1 MKKNFK
7 LRIST
12 LLLIVILVVFA
23 VLLIVNETKLFQN
36 DVNYSFDDAVSMQQG
51 KGIIQTKEENG
62 KFVKANN
69 EEIAKAM
76 TISHKDNN
84 LKYMDITE
92 KVPMSESE
100 VNQLL
105 KGKGILENRGN
116 VFLEAQEKYE
126 VNVIYLVSHA
136 LVETGNGKSELA
148 KGIKDGK
155 KRYYNFF
162 GIGAFDSSAVR
173 SGKSY
178 AEKEQWTSPDKA
190 ILGGAKFIRNEY
202 FENNQLNLY
211 QMRWNPENPAQ
222 HQYASDIRWAD
233 KIAKLMDKSYKQ
245 FGIKKD
251 DIRQTYINK
260 TSVLKGAGTSYCFEL
275 L

>member
-1 MKKNFK
+1 MKKKFK

-12 LLLIVILVVFA
+12 LLLMIILVVFA
-23 VLLIVNETKLFQN
+23 VLLIVNETRLFKN
-36 DVNYSFDDAVSMQQG
+36 DVNYSFDQAVSMQQG
-51 KGIIQTKEENG
+51 KGIIQTKEDHG
-62 KFVKANN
+62 KFV
-69 EEIAKAM
+69 KAM
-76 TISHKDNN
+76 TISHKDSDM
-84 LKYMDITE
+84 KYMDITE
-92 KVPMSESE
+92 RVPMSESE
-100 VNQLL
+100 VNHLL
-105 KGKGILENRGN
+105 KGKGILENRGK
-116 VFLEAQEKYE
+116 VFLEAQDKYE

-148 KGIKDGK
+148 QGIKDGK

-222 HQYASDIRWAD
+222 HQYASDIYWPD
-233 KIAKLMDKSYKQ
+233 KIAKLMDKSYKE

-251 DIRQTYINK
+251 EIRQTYYK
-260 TSVLKGAGTSYCFEL
+260 
-275 L
+275 

>member
-1 MKKNFK
+1 
-7 LRIST
+7 
-12 LLLIVILVVFA
+12 
-23 VLLIVNETKLFQN
+23 
-36 DVNYSFDDAVSMQQG
+36 
-51 KGIIQTKEENG
+51 
-62 KFVKANN
+62 
-69 EEIAKAM
+69 M
-76 TISHKDNN
+76 TISHKDND

-105 KGKGILENRGN
+105 KGKGILENRGK

-155 KRYYNFF
+155 TLLQLF

-173 SGKSY
+173 SGK
-178 AEKEQWTSPDKA
+178 KLHKA
-190 ILGGAKFIRNEY
+190 IIGGAKFIRNEY

-251 DIRQTYINK
+251 DIRQTYYK
-260 TSVLKGAGTSYCFEL
+260 
-275 L
+275 

>member
-12 LLLIVILVVFA
+12 LLLIVILVVFS
-23 VLLIVNETKLFQN
+23 VLLIVNETKLFKN
-36 DVNYSFDDAVSMQQG
+36 DVNYSFDEAVSMQQG
-51 KGIIQTKEENG
+51 KGIVQTKEEDG
-62 KFVKANN
+62 KFVEANN
-69 EEIAKAM
+69 NEIAKAM
-76 TISHKDNN
+76 TISHKDNDM
-84 LKYMDITE
+84 KYMDITE

-105 KGKGILENRGN
+105 KGKGILENRGK

-162 GIGAFDSSAVR
+162 GIGSIVVLFVVGKVMLKRNNGHHQIRRFLVVQSSFVMN
-173 SGKSY
+173 
-178 AEKEQWTSPDKA
+178 
-190 ILGGAKFIRNEY
+190 ILK
-202 FENNQLNLY
+202 
-211 QMRWNPENPAQ
+211 
-222 HQYASDIRWAD
+222 
-233 KIAKLMDKSYKQ
+233 
-245 FGIKKD
+245 
-251 DIRQTYINK
+251 TIN
-260 TSVLKGAGTSYCFEL
+260 
-275 L
+275 

>member
-23 VLLIVNETKLFQN
+23 VLLIVNETKLFKN
-36 DVNYSFDDAVSMQQG
+36 DVNYSFDEAVSMQQG
-51 KGIIQTKEENG
+51 KGIVQTKEEDG
-62 KFVKANN
+62 KFVEANN
-69 EEIAKAM
+69 NEIAKAM
-76 TISHKDNN
+76 TISHKDNDM
-84 LKYMDITE
+84 KYMDITE

-105 KGKGILENRGN
+105 KGKGILENRGK

-155 KRYYNFF
+155 
-162 GIGAFDSSAVR
+162 
-173 SGKSY
+173 SY

-190 ILGGAKFIRNEY
+190 IIGGAKFIRNEY

-251 DIRQTYINK
+251 DIRQTYYK
-260 TSVLKGAGTSYCFEL
+260 
-275 L
+275 

>member
-23 VLLIVNETKLFQN
+23 VLLIVNETKLFKN
-36 DVNYSFDDAVSMQQG
+36 DVNYSFDEAVSMQQG
-51 KGIIQTKEENG
+51 KGIVQTKEEDG
-62 KFVKANN
+62 KFVEANN
-69 EEIAKAM
+69 NEIAKAM
-76 TISHKDNN
+76 TISHKDNDM
-84 LKYMDITE
+84 KYMDITE

-105 KGKGILENRGN
+105 KGKGILENRGK

-155 KRYYNFF
+155 KRYYNFEHSIVVLF
-162 GIGAFDSSAVR
+162 VVGKVMLKRNNGHHQIRRLLVVQSSFVMN
-173 SGKSY
+173 
-178 AEKEQWTSPDKA
+178 
-190 ILGGAKFIRNEY
+190 ILK
-202 FENNQLNLY
+202 
-211 QMRWNPENPAQ
+211 
-222 HQYASDIRWAD
+222 
-233 KIAKLMDKSYKQ
+233 
-245 FGIKKD
+245 
-251 DIRQTYINK
+251 TIN
-260 TSVLKGAGTSYCFEL
+260 
-275 L
+275 

>member
-105 KGKGILENRGN
+105 KGKGIFR
-116 VFLEAQEKYE
+116 
-126 VNVIYLVSHA
+126 
-136 LVETGNGKSELA
+136 KSRE
-148 KGIKDGK
+148 
-155 KRYYNFF
+155 RFSR
-162 GIGAFDSSAVR
+162 SSR
-173 SGKSY
+173 
-178 AEKEQWTSPDKA
+178 
-190 ILGGAKFIRNEY
+190 
-202 FENNQLNLY
+202 
-211 QMRWNPENPAQ
+211 
-222 HQYASDIRWAD
+222 
-233 KIAKLMDKSYKQ
+233 KI
-245 FGIKKD
+245 
-251 DIRQTYINK
+251 
-260 TSVLKGAGTSYCFEL
+260 
-275 L
+275 

>member
-23 VLLIVNETKLFQN
+23 VLLIVNETKLFKN
-36 DVNYSFDDAVSMQQG
+36 DVNYSFDEAVSMQQG
-51 KGIIQTKEENG
+51 KGIVQTKEEDG
-62 KFVKANN
+62 KFVEANN
-69 EEIAKAM
+69 NEIAKAM
-76 TISHKDNN
+76 TISHKDNDM
-84 LKYMDITE
+84 KYMDITE

-105 KGKGILENRGN
+105 KGKGILENRGK

-126 VNVIYLVSHA
+126 VNVIYLVCHA

-251 DIRQTYINK
+251 DIRQTYYK
-260 TSVLKGAGTSYCFEL
+260 
-275 L
+275 

>member
-23 VLLIVNETKLFQN
+23 VLLIVNETKLFKN
-36 DVNYSFDDAVSMQQG
+36 DVNYSFDEAVSMQQG
-51 KGIIQTKEENG
+51 KGIVQTKEEDG
-62 KFVKANN
+62 KFVEANN
-69 EEIAKAM
+69 NEIAKVM
-76 TISHKDNN
+76 TISHKDNDM
-84 LKYMDITE
+84 KYMDITE

-105 KGKGILENRGN
+105 KGKGILENRGK

-148 KGIKDGK
+148 KGIKVGK

-190 ILGGAKFIRNEY
+190 IIGGAKFIRNEY

-251 DIRQTYINK
+251 DIRQTYYK
-260 TSVLKGAGTSYCFEL
+260 
-275 L
+275 

>member
-12 LLLIVILVVFA
+12 LLLIVILVVFS
-23 VLLIVNETKLFQN
+23 VLLIVNETKLFKN
-36 DVNYSFDDAVSMQQG
+36 DVNYSFDEAVSMQQG
-51 KGIIQTKEENG
+51 KGIVQTKEEDG
-62 KFVKANN
+62 KFVEANN
-69 EEIAKAM
+69 NEIAKAM
-76 TISHKDNN
+76 TISHKDNDM
-84 LKYMDITE
+84 KYMDITE
-92 KVPMSESE
+92 KVPMSES
-100 VNQLL
+100 
-105 KGKGILENRGN
+105 
-116 VFLEAQEKYE
+116 E

-251 DIRQTYINK
+251 DIRQTYYK
-260 TSVLKGAGTSYCFEL
+260 
-275 L
+275 